1 MFKNVYDVFTY
12 WKQWRVVQQFPKD
25 TTNSP
30 KYKEEKNCWNKR
42 IFTTSVSITCIPSA
56 FLINA
61 CNFFLSKYLSVYFFT
76 LIVTCTFTQRKYK
89 YNLSY
94 FYTIVNSL
102 SNIDMRLLIHS
113 ESSCTS
119 LSYILH
125 PFASSTQNAL
135 ATFYPNCSNL
145 SSHP

>member
-1 MFKNVYDVFTY
+1 MFSLTGNNGELF
-12 WKQWRVVQQFPKD
+12 
-25 TTNSP
+25 NSSP
-30 KYKEEKNCWNKR
+30 KIQPTALNTKQKKNCWNKR

-102 SNIDMRLLIHS
+102 SNMDMLLLIHS

-119 LSYILH
+119 LSHILH
-125 PFASSTQNAL
+125 PFASITQNAL